1 MLSISEVR
9 SALGSNTNLEE
20 QLESIRQGVIALW
33 ERRTGRKWQLATGQ
47 TQIFTALGTGVQSL
61 WIPNGP
67 VTAVTK
73 VEQLSSS
80 TWTEITSG
88 SYVLVDTTRID
99 RTDGLLFE
107 NVVKVTFTGGYDSTT
122 CPYDIKT
129 ALLTQIKFMLARM
142 SGDKVILR
150 TEAFE
155 GGASTYET
163 ADLHPYFKTQAQ
175 HYSRRV

>member
-1 MLSISEVR
+1 MLSASEVR
-9 SALGSNTNLEE
+9 AALGSNVNLEP

-33 ERRTGRKWQLATGQ
+33 ERRTGRKWKLASGQ
-47 TQIFTALGTGVQSL
+47 TQTFSALGAGVQSL
-61 WIPNGP
+61 WISNGP
-67 VTAVTK
+67 VSAVTK
-73 VEQLSSS
+73 VEQLNDGAWEELSSD
-80 TWTEITSG
+80 

-107 NVVKVTFTGGYDSTT
+107 NVVRVTFTGGYDETT

-129 ALLTQIKFMLARM
+129 AMLTQIKFMLARM

-155 GGASTYET
+155 GGASSFET
-163 ADLHPYFKTQAQ
+163 ADLHPYFRAQAQ
-175 HYSRRV
+175 HYTRRV